1 MAIGD
6 QSQVAIIE
14 LMHGKYG
21 QILAIESEW
30 GIRLAEGDMRARI
43 EHFHDA
49 VRALTSGSADMYAK
63 HSRLSVEHLA
73 YDLSLLRQIQNKPVG
88 TINRATEKSIS
99 SELVKMG
106 EAGASRS
113 KLPPSPVRME
123 IASLYCGY
131 TVFFAALFAEVADRN
146 YQSRSDVI
154 DETVG
159 DIAVIEEVLD
169 QLIAGKITAAQ
180 AMEELNHVERDDL
193 RDRLQSM
200 LARKGLSAKEKQEA
214 RALLGTIEKGLAK
227 EKKDLDAAHMNYR
240 TGQLAIYEDTKDL
253 VKQLATQG
261 LNLAGKFVENAMAK
275 GQGQG
280 RGQGR
285 T

>member
-14 LMHGKYG
+14 LMSGKYG
-21 QILAIESEW
+21 QILAVEAEW
-30 GIRLAEGDMRARI
+30 GIRLTEGDMRPRI

-49 VRALTSGSADMYAK
+49 VRALTSGSADIYAK

-73 YDLSLLRQIQNKPVG
+73 YDLSLLRQVQNKPVG
-88 TINRATEKSIS
+88 TINRSTEKSTS
-99 SELVKMG
+99 DALVKMG

-113 KLPPSPVRME
+113 KMPPSAVRME
-123 IASLYCGY
+123 IAALYCGY
-131 TVFFAALFAEVADRN
+131 TVFFAALFVEVADRN

-154 DETVG
+154 DETVS
-159 DIAVIEEVLD
+159 DIGVIEEVLD

-180 AMEELNHVERDDL
+180 AMQELQHVERDDL
-193 RDRLQSM
+193 RERLQAM
-200 LARKGLSAKEKQEA
+200 LARKGLSAREKQEA
-214 RALLGTIEKGLAK
+214 RAMLGTIEKGLAK

-240 TGQLAIYEDTKDL
+240 TGQLAIYEDTKDI
-253 VKQLATQG
+253 VKQLASQG

-285 T
+285 

>member
-14 LMHGKYG
+14 LMSGKYQ

-30 GIRLAEGDMRARI
+30 GIRLNEGDMRQRI

-49 VRALTSGSADMYAK
+49 VRALTSGSADLYAK

-88 TINRATEKSIS
+88 TINRATEKSAGDA
-99 SELVKMG
+99 LVKMG

-113 KLPPSPVRME
+113 KLPPSQVRME
-123 IASLYCGY
+123 LASLYCGY
-131 TVFFAALFAEVADRN
+131 TVFFAALFAQVADKN
-146 YQSRSDVI
+146 YFSRSDVI
-154 DETVG
+154 DESVS
-159 DIAVIEEVLD
+159 DIGVIEDVLD

-180 AMEELNHVERDDL
+180 AMQELMHVERDDL
-193 RDRLQSM
+193 RERLQAM
-200 LARKGLSAKEKQEA
+200 LSRKGLSAKEKQEA

-253 VKQLATQG
+253 VKQLAAQG
-261 LNLAGKFVENAMAK
+261 LNLAGKFVDSAMQAAGK
-275 GQGQG
+275 GQGKG
-280 RGQGR
+280 RQ
-285 T
+285 

>member
-21 QILAIESEW
+21 QILAIEAEW
-30 GIRLAEGDMRARI
+30 GIRLSEGDMRPRI

-49 VRALTSGSADMYAK
+49 VRALTSGSADLYAK

-73 YDLSLLRQIQNKPVG
+73 YDLSLLRQVQNKPVG
-88 TINRATEKSIS
+88 TINRATEKSVS
-99 SELVKMG
+99 DALVPMG

-113 KLPPSPVRME
+113 KLPPSGVRAE
-123 IASLYCGY
+123 LAALYCGY
-131 TVFFAALFAEVADRN
+131 TVFFAALFAEVADKN
-146 YQSRSDVI
+146 YQSRSDAI
-154 DETVG
+154 DESVS
-159 DIAVIEEVLD
+159 DIGVIEAVLD

-180 AMEELNHVERDDL
+180 AMQELMHVERDDL
-193 RDRLQSM
+193 RERLQAM
-200 LARKGLSAKEKQEA
+200 LARQGLSAREKQEA
-214 RALLGTIEKGLAK
+214 RAMLGTIEKGLAK
-227 EKKDLDAAHMNYR
+227 EKKDLEAAHLNYR

-253 VKQLATQG
+253 VKQLASQG
-261 LNLAGKFVENAMAK
+261 LNLAGKFVENTMSK
-275 GQGQG
+275 GQG

-285 T
+285 F

>member
-14 LMHGKYG
+14 LMSGKYQ
-21 QILAIESEW
+21 QILGLETEW
-30 GIRLAEGDMRARI
+30 GIRLTEGDMRPRI

-73 YDLSLLRQIQNKPVG
+73 YDLSLLRQVQNKPVG
-88 TINRATEKSIS
+88 TINRATEKSAGDA
-99 SELVKMG
+99 LVKMG

-113 KLPPSPVRME
+113 KLPPSNVRSD
-123 IASLYCGY
+123 IAALYCGY

-146 YQSRSDVI
+146 YFTRSDVI
-154 DETVG
+154 DESVG
-159 DIAVIEEVLD
+159 DIGTIEQVLD
-169 QLIAGKITAAQ
+169 QLIAGKMSVAQ
-180 AMEELNHVERDDL
+180 ALHELADVERDDL
-193 RDRLQSM
+193 RERLQAM
-200 LARKGLSAKEKQEA
+200 LSRKGLSAREKQEA
-214 RALLGTIEKGLAK
+214 RAMLGTIEKGLAK

-253 VKQLATQG
+253 VKQLAGQG
-261 LNLAGKFVENAMAK
+261 LNLAGKFVDNAMKAADQGK
-275 GQGQG
+275 GQG
-280 RGQGR
+280 RN
-285 T
+285 

>member
-14 LMHGKYG
+14 LMHGKYH
-21 QILAIESEW
+21 QILTIEGAW
-30 GIRLAEGDMRARI
+30 GIRLTEGDMRPRI

-49 VRALTSGSADMYAK
+49 VRALTSGEADLYAK

-73 YDLSLLRQIQNKPVG
+73 YDLSLLRQVQNKPVG
-88 TINRATEKSIS
+88 TINRSTEKSTS
-99 SELVKMG
+99 DALVRMG
-106 EAGASRS
+106 EAGAGPMRM
-113 KLPPSPVRME
+113 PPSGVRME
-123 IASLYCGY
+123 LASLYRSY

-159 DIAVIEEVLD
+159 DLAVIEEVLD

-180 AMEELNHVERDDL
+180 AMQGLMHVERDDL
-193 RDRLQSM
+193 RERLQAM
-200 LARKGLSAKEKQEA
+200 LARKGLSAREKQEA
-214 RALLGTIEKGLAK
+214 RALLGTIEKGLDK
-227 EKKDLDAAHMNYR
+227 EKKDLDTAHLNYR
-240 TGQLAIYEDTKDL
+240 TGQLAVYEDTKDL
-253 VKQLATQG
+253 VKQLAAQG
-261 LNLAGKFVENAMAK
+261 LNLAGKFVENTMAK

-285 T
+285 